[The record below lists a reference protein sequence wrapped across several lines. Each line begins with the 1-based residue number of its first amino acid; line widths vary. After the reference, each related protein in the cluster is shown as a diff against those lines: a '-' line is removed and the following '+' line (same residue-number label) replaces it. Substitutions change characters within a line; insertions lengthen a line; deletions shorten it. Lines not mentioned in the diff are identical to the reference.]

1 MLRLSTVVLILL
13 FIANI
18 FSDQQR
24 EYETITVVSTQPK
37 TSNEIVFSV
46 DKVGKDFLDKTQP
59 KDLASL
65 LRENLAIDVSTNG
78 GLGQLSSVFL
88 RGSNSNHTLVKI
100 NGVKI
105 NPSTAGGASIYNLDS
120 ELVYDIEIGHGPLS
134 ALHGSSAIGGVMN
147 ISTRPLS
154 SESYSTFG
162 INIGPDDYQKRI
174 LRHNQ
179 KISKNAFF
187 NISYSKTSTDGF
199 PVLSNT
205 QLDRGYEN
213 STYITYLEFDTDYGN
228 LNFSSWSAN
237 GEVEYMLFGAPV
249 SQDYE
254 NYAHGLEFTSF
265 IDSFLSYKLNLSTSK
280 DLIRQNDE
288 NFLQQIDITN
298 TKRDYIEVLI
308 SDLDIFNLSDKL
320 TFGLDI
326 EDEQVKYSSYGTI
339 YQEKIQTKSFFGNA
353 NVTFSNTSI
362 SASFRN
368 TDHDTYNNNLSWTA
382 EILRNINRSWQVGV
396 LSGSSFRSPVS
407 SELYGFGG
415 NLNLEPEINKSK
427 ELSLKKLNNNSNLKF
442 SIFDNDLTNLINF
455 DYQDYVLKNISKS
468 SNKGLEIRFDLQK
481 DNWDLLLILKN
492 QKPKDNEGRQL
503 LRRSKNLASLVF
515 SKELRGILSTVSISS
530 YGKRTDFGEIK
541 LPSYNLVN
549 LSFSKKLTNGIKV
562 SLKLENILDKK
573 YFTAATSNAFY
584 LNQERSAW
592 LRVNYELGK

>member
-1 MLRLSTVVLILL
+1 MLRLNTVVLILL

-154 SESYSTFG
+154 SDSYSAFG

-179 KISKNAFF
+179 KISNNAFF

-308 SDLDIFNLSDKL
+308 SDLDIFNLSDQL

-353 NVTFSNTSI
+353 NVTFSKTSI

-368 TDHDTYNNNLSWTA
+368 TDHDTFNNNLSWTA

-468 SNKGLEIRFDLQK
+468 SNKGLEIRYDLKK
-481 DNWDLLLILKN
+481 DNWDFLLILKN

-503 LRRSKNLASLVF
+503 LRRSKNLASLVL

-562 SLKLENILDKK
+562 SLKVENILDKK

>member
-1 MLRLSTVVLILL
+1 M
-13 FIANI
+13 
-18 FSDQQR
+18 
-24 EYETITVVSTQPK
+24 
-37 TSNEIVFSV
+37 
-46 DKVGKDFLDKTQP
+46 
-59 KDLASL
+59 
-65 LRENLAIDVSTNG
+65 
-78 GLGQLSSVFL
+78 SSVFL

-147 ISTRPLS
+147 ISTRPLNNDS
-154 SESYSTFG
+154 FSAFG

-213 STYITYLEFDTDYGN
+213 STYITYLEFDTYYGN

-308 SDLDIFNLSDKL
+308 SDLDIFNLSDQL

-353 NVTFSNTSI
+353 NVTFSKTSI

-368 TDHDTYNNNLSWTA
+368 TDHDTFNNNLSWTA

-468 SNKGLEIRFDLQK
+468 SNKGLEIRYDLKK
-481 DNWDLLLILKN
+481 DNWDFLLILKN

-503 LRRSKNLASLVF
+503 LRRSKNLASLVL

>member
-1 MLRLSTVVLILL
+1 MLRLNTVVLILL

-154 SESYSTFG
+154 SDSYSTFG

-213 STYITYLEFDTDYGN
+213 STYITYLEFDTYYGN

-308 SDLDIFNLSDKL
+308 SDLDIFNLSDQL

-353 NVTFSNTSI
+353 NVTFSKTSI

-368 TDHDTYNNNLSWTA
+368 TDHDTFNNNLSWTA

-468 SNKGLEIRFDLQK
+468 SNKGLEIRYDLKK
-481 DNWDLLLILKN
+481 DNWDFLLILKN

-503 LRRSKNLASLVF
+503 LRRSKNLASLVL

-592 LRVNYELGK
+592 LKVNYELGK

>member
-1 MLRLSTVVLILL
+1 MLRLNTVVLILL

-154 SESYSTFG
+154 SDSYSTFG

-213 STYITYLEFDTDYGN
+213 STYITYLEFDTYYGN
-228 LNFSSWSAN
+228 LNFSSWSAD
-237 GEVEYMLFGAPV
+237 GELEYMLFGAPV

-254 NYAHGLEFTSF
+254 NYARGLEFTSF

-308 SDLDIFNLSDKL
+308 SDLDIFNLSDQL

-353 NVTFSNTSI
+353 NVTFSKTSI

-368 TDHDTYNNNLSWTA
+368 TDHDTYNNNLSWTV

-468 SNKGLEIRFDLQK
+468 SNKGLEIRYDLKK
-481 DNWDLLLILKN
+481 DNWDFLLILKN

-503 LRRSKNLASLVF
+503 LRRSKNLASLVL

>member
-1 MLRLSTVVLILL
+1 MMRLNTVVLILL
-13 FIANI
+13 YIANI

-24 EYETITVVSTQPK
+24 EYETITVVSKQPK

-213 STYITYLEFDTDYGN
+213 STYITYLEFDTYYGN
-228 LNFSSWSAN
+228 LNFSSWSAD

-353 NVTFSNTSI
+353 NVTFSKTSI

-368 TDHDTYNNNLSWTA
+368 TDHDTYNNLSWTA
-382 EILRNINRSWQVGV
+382 EILRNINGSWQVGV

>member
-24 EYETITVVSTQPK
+24 EYETISVVSTQPK

-154 SESYSTFG
+154 SDSYSTFG

-213 STYITYLEFDTDYGN
+213 STYITYLEFDTYYGN
-228 LNFSSWSAN
+228 LNFSSWSAD

-503 LRRSKNLASLVF
+503 LRRSKNLASLVL

>member
-1 MLRLSTVVLILL
+1 MLRLNTVVLILL

-154 SESYSTFG
+154 SDSYSTFG

-213 STYITYLEFDTDYGN
+213 STYITYLEFDTYYGN

-308 SDLDIFNLSDKL
+308 SDLDIFNLSDQL

-353 NVTFSNTSI
+353 NVTFSKTSI

-368 TDHDTYNNNLSWTA
+368 TDHDTFNNNLSWTA

-468 SNKGLEIRFDLQK
+468 SNKGLEIRYDLKK
-481 DNWDLLLILKN
+481 DNWDFLLILKN

-503 LRRSKNLASLVF
+503 LRRSKNLASLVL

>member
-1 MLRLSTVVLILL
+1 MLRLNTVVLILL

-37 TSNEIVFSV
+37 TFNEIVFSV
-46 DKVGKDFLDKTQP
+46 DKIGKDFLDKTQP

-213 STYITYLEFDTDYGN
+213 STYITYLEFDTYYGN

>member
-1 MLRLSTVVLILL
+1 MLRLNTVVLILL

-154 SESYSTFG
+154 SDSYSAFG

-213 STYITYLEFDTDYGN
+213 STYITYLEFDTYYGN

-308 SDLDIFNLSDKL
+308 SDLDIFNLSDQL

-353 NVTFSNTSI
+353 NVTFSKTSI

-368 TDHDTYNNNLSWTA
+368 TDHDTFNNNLSWTA

-468 SNKGLEIRFDLQK
+468 SNKGLEIRYDLKK

-503 LRRSKNLASLVF
+503 LRRSKNLASLVL

-592 LRVNYELGK
+592 LKVNYELGK

>member
-37 TSNEIVFSV
+37 TFNEIVFSV
-46 DKVGKDFLDKTQP
+46 DKIGKDFLDKTQP

-213 STYITYLEFDTDYGN
+213 STYITYLEFDTYYGN
-228 LNFSSWSAN
+228 LNFSSWSAD

>member
-1 MLRLSTVVLILL
+1 MLRLNTVVLILL

-18 FSDQQR
+18 FSDQER
-24 EYETITVVSTQPK
+24 EYETITVVSIQPK
-37 TSNEIVFSV
+37 ISNEIVFSV

-213 STYITYLEFDTDYGN
+213 STYITYLEFDTYYGN

>member
-1 MLRLSTVVLILL
+1 MLRLNTVVLILL

-24 EYETITVVSTQPK
+24 EYETITVVSIQPK

-154 SESYSTFG
+154 SDSYSAFG

-213 STYITYLEFDTDYGN
+213 STYITYLEFDTYYGN

-308 SDLDIFNLSDKL
+308 SDLDIFNLSDQL

-353 NVTFSNTSI
+353 NVTFSKTSI

-368 TDHDTYNNNLSWTA
+368 TDHDTFNNNLSWTA

-468 SNKGLEIRFDLQK
+468 SNKGLEIRYDLKK
-481 DNWDLLLILKN
+481 DNWDFLLILKN

-503 LRRSKNLASLVF
+503 LRRSKNLASLVL

-592 LRVNYELGK
+592 LKVNYELGK

>member
-1 MLRLSTVVLILL
+1 MLRLNTVVLILL

-154 SESYSTFG
+154 SDSYSTFG

-213 STYITYLEFDTDYGN
+213 STYITYLEFDTYYGN

-254 NYAHGLEFTSF
+254 NYARGLEFTSF

-308 SDLDIFNLSDKL
+308 SDLDIFNLSDQL

-353 NVTFSNTSI
+353 NVTFSKTSI

-368 TDHDTYNNNLSWTA
+368 TDHDTFNNNISWTA

-427 ELSLKKLNNNSNLKF
+427 ELSLKKLNNNFNLKF

-455 DYQDYVLKNISKS
+455 DYRDYVLKNISKS
-468 SNKGLEIRFDLQK
+468 SNKGLEIRYDLKK

-503 LRRSKNLASLVF
+503 LRRSKNLASLVL

>member
-1 MLRLSTVVLILL
+1 MLRLNTVVLILL

-24 EYETITVVSTQPK
+24 EYETITVVSKQPK

-78 GLGQLSSVFL
+78 GLGQLSSIFL

-213 STYITYLEFDTDYGN
+213 STYITYLEFDTYYGN
-228 LNFSSWSAN
+228 LNFSSWSAD

>member
-1 MLRLSTVVLILL
+1 MLRLNTVVLILL

-18 FSDQQR
+18 FSDQER
-24 EYETITVVSTQPK
+24 EYETITVVSIQPK
-37 TSNEIVFSV
+37 ISNEIVFSV

-213 STYITYLEFDTDYGN
+213 STYITYLEFDTYYGN

-368 TDHDTYNNNLSWTA
+368 THHDTYNNNLSWTA

>member
-154 SESYSTFG
+154 SESYSNFG

-213 STYITYLEFDTDYGN
+213 STYITYLEFDTYYGN
-228 LNFSSWSAN
+228 LNFSSWSAD

-308 SDLDIFNLSDKL
+308 SDLDIFNLSDQL

-353 NVTFSNTSI
+353 NVTFSKTSI

-584 LNQERSAW
+584 LDQERSAW

>member
-1 MLRLSTVVLILL
+1 MLRLNTVVLILL

-154 SESYSTFG
+154 NDSFSAFG

-213 STYITYLEFDTDYGN
+213 STYITYLEFDTYYGN

-308 SDLDIFNLSDKL
+308 SDLDIFNLSDQL

-339 YQEKIQTKSFFGNA
+339 YQEKIQTKSLFGNA
-353 NVTFSNTSI
+353 NVTFSKTSI

-382 EILRNINRSWQVGV
+382 EILRNINRSWQVSV

-427 ELSLKKLNNNSNLKF
+427 ELSLKKLNNNSILKF

-468 SNKGLEIRFDLQK
+468 SNKGLEIRYDLKK

-503 LRRSKNLASLVF
+503 LRRSKNLASLVL
-515 SKELRGILSTVSISS
+515 SKELRGILSTISISS

>member
-1 MLRLSTVVLILL
+1 MLRLNTVVLILL

-154 SESYSTFG
+154 SDSYSTFG

-179 KISKNAFF
+179 KISNNAFF

-213 STYITYLEFDTDYGN
+213 STYITYLEFDTYYGN

-308 SDLDIFNLSDKL
+308 SDLDIFNLSDQL

-353 NVTFSNTSI
+353 NVTFSKTSI

-368 TDHDTYNNNLSWTA
+368 TDHDTFNNNLSWTA

-468 SNKGLEIRFDLQK
+468 SNKGLEIRYDLK
-481 DNWDLLLILKN
+481 KYNWDFLLILKN

-503 LRRSKNLASLVF
+503 LRRSKNLASLVL

>member
-1 MLRLSTVVLILL
+1 MLRLNTVVLILL

-154 SESYSTFG
+154 SDSYSAFG

-179 KISKNAFF
+179 KISNNAFF

-213 STYITYLEFDTDYGN
+213 STYITYLEFDTYYGN

-308 SDLDIFNLSDKL
+308 SDLDIFNLSDQL

-353 NVTFSNTSI
+353 NVTFSKTSI

-368 TDHDTYNNNLSWTA
+368 TDHDTFNNNLSWTA

-468 SNKGLEIRFDLQK
+468 SNKGLEIRYDLKK
-481 DNWDLLLILKN
+481 DNWDFLLILKN

-503 LRRSKNLASLVF
+503 LRRSKNLASLVL

-562 SLKLENILDKK
+562 SLKVENILDKK

>member
-1 MLRLSTVVLILL
+1 MLRLNTVVLILL

-78 GLGQLSSVFL
+78 GLGQLSSIFL

-147 ISTRPLS
+147 ISTRPISNDS
-154 SESYSTFG
+154 SSAFG

-213 STYITYLEFDTDYGN
+213 STYITYLEFDTYYGN

-308 SDLDIFNLSDKL
+308 SDLDIFNLSDQL

-353 NVTFSNTSI
+353 NVTFSKTSI

-468 SNKGLEIRFDLQK
+468 SNKGLEIRYDLKK

-492 QKPKDNEGRQL
+492 QKPKDNEGRPL
-503 LRRSKNLASLVF
+503 LRRSKNLASLVL

>member
-1 MLRLSTVVLILL
+1 MLRLNTVVLILL

-154 SESYSTFG
+154 SDSYSAFG

-213 STYITYLEFDTDYGN
+213 STYITYLEFDTYYGN

-308 SDLDIFNLSDKL
+308 SDLDIFNLSDQL

-353 NVTFSNTSI
+353 NVTFSKTSI

-468 SNKGLEIRFDLQK
+468 SNKGLEIRYDLKK
-481 DNWDLLLILKN
+481 DNWDFLLILKN

-503 LRRSKNLASLVF
+503 LRRSKNLASLVL

-592 LRVNYELGK
+592 LKVNYELGK

>member
-1 MLRLSTVVLILL
+1 MLRLNTVVLILL

-154 SESYSTFG
+154 NDSFSAFG

-213 STYITYLEFDTDYGN
+213 STYITYLEFDTYYGN

-308 SDLDIFNLSDKL
+308 SDLDIFNLSDQL

-353 NVTFSNTSI
+353 NVTFSKTSI

-368 TDHDTYNNNLSWTA
+368 TDHDTFNNNLSWTA

-468 SNKGLEIRFDLQK
+468 SNKGLEIRYDLKK
-481 DNWDLLLILKN
+481 DNWDFLLILKN

-503 LRRSKNLASLVF
+503 LRRSKNLASLVL

-592 LRVNYELGK
+592 LKVNYELGK

>member
-1 MLRLSTVVLILL
+1 MLRLNTVVLILL

-154 SESYSTFG
+154 NDSYSAFG

-213 STYITYLEFDTDYGN
+213 STYITYLEFDTYYGN

-280 DLIRQNDE
+280 DLIRQNDK

-298 TKRDYIEVLI
+298 TKRDYIEFLI
-308 SDLDIFNLSDKL
+308 SDLDIFNLSDQL

-353 NVTFSNTSI
+353 NVTFSKTSI

-442 SIFDNDLTNLINF
+442 SIFDSDLTNLINF

-468 SNKGLEIRFDLQK
+468 SNKGLEIRYDLKK

-503 LRRSKNLASLVF
+503 LRRSKNLASLVL

>member
-1 MLRLSTVVLILL
+1 MLRLNTVVLILL

-154 SESYSTFG
+154 NDSFSAFG

-213 STYITYLEFDTDYGN
+213 STYITYLEFDTYYGN

-308 SDLDIFNLSDKL
+308 SDLDIFNLSDQL

-353 NVTFSNTSI
+353 NVTFSKTSI

-368 TDHDTYNNNLSWTA
+368 TDHDTFNNNLSWTA

-468 SNKGLEIRFDLQK
+468 SNKGLEIRYDLKK

-503 LRRSKNLASLVF
+503 LRRSKNLASLVL

>member
-1 MLRLSTVVLILL
+1 MLRLNTVVLILL

-24 EYETITVVSTQPK
+24 EYETITVVSKQPK

-78 GLGQLSSVFL
+78 GLGQLSSIFL

-213 STYITYLEFDTDYGN
+213 STYLTYLEFDTYYGH
-228 LNFSSWSAN
+228 LNFSSWSAD

>member
-1 MLRLSTVVLILL
+1 MLRLNTVVLILL

-213 STYITYLEFDTDYGN
+213 STYITYLEFDTYYGN

>member
-1 MLRLSTVVLILL
+1 MLRLNTVVLVLL

-154 SESYSTFG
+154 NDSYSAFG

-213 STYITYLEFDTDYGN
+213 STYITYLEFDTYYGN

-308 SDLDIFNLSDKL
+308 SDLDIFNLSDQL

-353 NVTFSNTSI
+353 NVTFSKTSI

-427 ELSLKKLNNNSNLKF
+427 ELSLKKLNNNSNLEF

-468 SNKGLEIRFDLQK
+468 SNKGLEIRYDLKK

-573 YFTAATSNAFY
+573 YFTAATSSAFY